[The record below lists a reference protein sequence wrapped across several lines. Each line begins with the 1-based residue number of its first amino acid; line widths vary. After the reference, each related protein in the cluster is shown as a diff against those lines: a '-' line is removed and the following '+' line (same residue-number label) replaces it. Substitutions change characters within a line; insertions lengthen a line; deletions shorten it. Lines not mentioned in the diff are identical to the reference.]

1 MKRTFTLAILVFL
14 LFSLPS
20 GKAAAADKVPS
31 KPIAHIHRAAKP
43 VKADCDLSKY
53 PGYAIRMDSGSC
65 DVLKYFQWEGKDDL
79 SADIYLLWDDENLFI
94 AAKVTDDVPFD
105 NSKEGPDIW
114 DGDALEIMLGMDDKA
129 DPERMFFAK
138 SDYQIGLST
147 GNGKDIDPGEWVWRR
162 DDYQSGIEVVSKPW
176 DKGYIIEARIPF
188 AVLGGFKP
196 ETGKKFD
203 FDIAVDDSDI
213 HKREL
218 QFAWTGSTNLYSD
231 PSQWGV
237 AVLEAPKSAFAVS
250 FSSVIIVIAGIV
262 IIGIFFAF
270 AVRRPK

>member
-1 MKRTFTLAILVFL
+1 MKRTLTLAILVYF

-20 GKAAAADKVPS
+20 AKAEAADKVRA
-31 KPIAHIHRAAKP
+31 KPIVHIHKAAKP
-43 VKADCDLSKY
+43 VTADCDLSKY

-79 SADIYLLWDDENLFI
+79 SADIYLLWDDESLFI
-94 AAKVTDDVPFD
+94 AAKITDDTPFD

-114 DGDALEIMLGMDDKA
+114 DGDALEVMLGMDDKA
-129 DPERMFFAK
+129 DPDRMFFTK

-147 GNGKDIDPGEWVWRR
+147 GNGKDIKPCEWVWRR

-196 ETGKKFD
+196 ETGRKFD
-203 FDIAVDDSDI
+203 FDIAVDDADT
-213 HKREL
+213 HRREL
-218 QFAWTGSTNLYSD
+218 QFAWTGATNLYSD
-231 PSQWGV
+231 PSQWGI
-237 AVLEAPKSAFAVS
+237 AVLEAPKAAFAVS
-250 FSSVIIVIAGIV
+250 FSTAIIVIFGII
-262 IIGIFFAF
+262 IIGLFLAF

>member
-1 MKRTFTLAILVFL
+1 MKRKFTLAILVSL
-14 LFSLPS
+14 LFSLPAL
-20 GKAAAADKVPS
+20 KAEAADEAAS
-31 KPIAHIHRAAKP
+31 KPIVHIYKAAKP

-79 SADIYLLWDDENLFI
+79 AADIYMLWDDENLFI

-114 DGDALEIMLGMDDKA
+114 DGDALEVMLGMDDKA
-129 DPERMFFAK
+129 NPGRMFFAK

-147 GNGKDIDPGEWVWRR
+147 GNGKDIKPCEWVWRR
-162 DDYQSGIEVVSKPW
+162 DDYQGGIEVVSKPW

-188 AVLGGFKP
+188 AVFSGFKP
-196 ETGKKFD
+196 EKGRKFD
-203 FDIAVDDSDI
+203 FDIVVDDSDT

-218 QFAWTGSTNLYSD
+218 QFAWTGAVNLYSD
-231 PSQWGV
+231 PSQWGI
-237 AVLEAPKSAFAVS
+237 AVLEASKPVFAPSLSTAV
-250 FSSVIIVIAGIV
+250 IVIAGIV
-262 IIGIFFAF
+262 IIGIFIAF
-270 AVRRPK
+270 SARRPK